1 MSLLGDQAAAAVFDN
16 REDADEAWGLLAES
30 GVSSTVI
37 TDPGIL
43 GAYQVS
49 VVVDRSDLDEAQ
61 RVLAPF
67 MERKRS

>member
-16 REDADEAWGLLAES
+16 RKDADEAWGLLAES

>member
-37 TDPGIL
+37 TVPGIL

>member
-16 REDADEAWGLLAES
+16 RYDADEGWGLLAVC